1 MNTLKHW
8 KKKREMK
15 ILVISNWIS
24 TGWFYLLRCHSFV
37 IIIYQY
43 IKYSSKRTDI
53 IANKKK
59 GGNNNK
65 IKKNQQMICSLSL
78 SLKWNLER
86 ERFPQIF
93 FYLRCLLSDWP
104 LHRQCQLRFR
114 CQLSILRLSDLS
126 HSSFSLVRYR
136 DSVP

>member
-78 SLKWNLER
+78 SLSQMEPRER
-86 ERFPQIF
+86 EISPNLF
-93 FYLRCLLSDWP
+93 LSLLSP
-104 LHRQCQLRFR
+104 LRLASPSAVSASLS
-114 CQLSILRLSDLS
+114 LSIEHSQALRSFPLFILSS
-126 HSSFSLVRYR
+126 
-136 DSVP
+136 